1 MRLKI
6 LKWRIPERILK
17 HIVNR
22 RYKMDNGLVELV
34 KLYDRF
40 RTMSE
45 NEYLDL
51 VDKANEQDKILKD
64 ISNSYM
70 EIENEL

>member
-1 MRLKI
+1 M
-6 LKWRIPERILK
+6 
-17 HIVNR
+17 
-22 RYKMDNGLVELV
+22 YKMDNGLVELV

-40 RTMSE
+40 RMMSE
-45 NEYLDL
+45 DEYLDL